1 MATPYV
7 FLTGFGPFLD
17 VELNPSG
24 ELAGALDGAS
34 FDGAQVSAVVL
45 PVAFDEVAPAYRG
58 ALAAL
63 AAHGGERPLAL
74 LSMGV
79 HREAWFRLERR
90 ARPQLT
96 STKPDTGGRSAAEL
110 GPLGDTELHTGLDLD
125 ALAAA
130 LERGGAREVGLSDD
144 AGGYVCERTYYEVL
158 ERAAELGVP
167 GLFLHVPP
175 ADLVPI
181 AEQRGPVESLLRE
194 LVRQARATS

>member
-24 ELAGALDGAS
+24 ELARALDGAT
-34 FDGAQVSAVVL
+34 FDGARVRAIVL

-58 ALAAL
+58 ALA
-63 AAHGGERPLAL
+63 GRGDERPLAL
-74 LSMGV
+74 LSLGV
-79 HREAWFRLERR
+79 HREAWYRLERR

-110 GPLGDTELHTGLDLD
+110 PPLGATELHTGLDLE

-158 ERAAELGVP
+158 ERAAEYGVP

-181 AEQRGPVESLLRE
+181 AEQRGPVEALVRE
-194 LVRQARATS
+194 LVRQARAGA